1 MFGKPDCSW
10 ISAWNELGVRR
21 STTDPT
27 EVAASLVF
35 VVQSPWAGLFV
46 PNATVLLVP
55 GTVDAEGVVVSWLLE
70 QANTKTKA
78 ATSTMGAT
86 AMDRR
91 GNERRIQAILYGSL
105 GANKG
110 LWQRKRR
117 VPLSRVQHKCLTA

>member
-10 ISAWNELGVRR
+10 ISASNELGVRR

-35 VVQSPWAGLFV
+35 VVQSPWAGSFV
-46 PNATVLLVP
+46 PNATVLPVP
-55 GTVDAEGVVVSWLLE
+55 GTVDAEGVVVTWLLE
-70 QANTKTKA
+70 QANTRTKL
-78 ATSTMGAT
+78 ATSTMGVT

-105 GANKG
+105 GANKA
-110 LWQRKRR
+110 LA
-117 VPLSRVQHKCLTA
+117 T